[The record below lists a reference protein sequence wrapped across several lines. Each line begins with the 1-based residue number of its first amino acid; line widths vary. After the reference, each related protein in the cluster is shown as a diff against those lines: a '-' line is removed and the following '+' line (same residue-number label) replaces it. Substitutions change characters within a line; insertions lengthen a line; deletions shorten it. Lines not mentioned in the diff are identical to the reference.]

1 VARAAAQ
8 GAEAPRGLKVAFF
21 TESLFP
27 LVDGVSRTLAQLF
40 GTLERRGVD
49 FRIWSP
55 FVPGDEVSWRG
66 RVRRVPYFRFPLYPD
81 YRVSLPWGHGAGR
94 ELEAWQPDV
103 VHVVSPTPMATWA
116 QKWARRRG
124 IPVVSSFHTH
134 FVSYFSYYGVPW
146 LEGAGWRV
154 LRRFYGRCDA
164 VYAPSE
170 SIIREL
176 REHGIERVELWSR
189 GIDVRRFSPA
199 LRDAELRRV
208 AGAEDGVPL
217 VLMVSRLVKEKDM
230 ADLVEMDRI
239 LRGRGVPF
247 RLALVGDGPMRA
259 ELERALPHAYF
270 AGHQSGDALGRWY
283 ASGDVFVFP
292 STTETFGNVV
302 LEAMASGLPAVV
314 VDRGGPPDLVD
325 HGVTGWIARANDPA
339 DLADHVQRLLA
350 DPALRARM
358 GTAAVESARDRDWPA
373 INGRVV
379 ESYERLVAAARGA
392 AAA

>member
-1 VARAAAQ
+1 MAQAAEQ
-8 GAEAPRGLKVAFF
+8 GAVQPRGLKVAFF

-40 GTLERRGVD
+40 GTLERQGVD

-55 FVPGDEVSWRG
+55 FVPGAEVTWRD
-66 RVRRVPYFRFPLYPD
+66 RVRRVPYLRFPLYPD

-94 ELEAWQPDV
+94 ELEEWRPDI

-134 FVSYFSYYGVPW
+134 FVSYFAYYHVPW
-146 LEGAGWRV
+146 LEGAGWRT
-154 LRRFYGRCDA
+154 LRRFYARCDV

-170 SIIREL
+170 SMIREL
-176 REHGIERVELWSR
+176 REHGIGPLELWSR
-189 GIDVRRFSPA
+189 GIDLARFSPA
-199 LRDAELRRV
+199 LRDPALRSA
-208 AGAEDGVPL
+208 AGADDGTPI
-217 VLMVSRLVKEKDM
+217 VLMVSRLVKEKDL

-239 LRGRGVPF
+239 LRARSVDF
-247 RLALVGDGPMRA
+247 RLVLVGDGPMRG
-259 ELERALPHAYF
+259 ELEKALPHAHF

-325 HGVTGWIARANDPA
+325 DGVTGWIACANDPT
-339 DLADHVQRLLA
+339 DLAAWVETLLA
-350 DPALRARM
+350 DPDLRASM
-358 GTAAVESARDRDWPA
+358 GAAAVESARGRDWQA
-373 INGRVV
+373 INGRVL
-379 ESYERLVAAARGA
+379 ESYARLVAAARAREGR
-392 AAA
+392 